1 MRHMLLQTI
10 AGATLL
16 VFGMT
21 TGMAQEPN
29 WYQQRHDFFQ
39 GDQWKAHLFQRVR
52 DDLDRVQTNSFPGR
66 DEFRITRTKDV
77 LGDLQNK
84 MAEGRYDQPQL
95 DEVISGVQRIVNS
108 NRLSDQDRT
117 MLVDDLARLRDYR
130 AHHENWPH

>member
-1 MRHMLLQTI
+1 MLLQTI